1 MQKKV
6 LGDPIYGVQVEKKKQ
21 TFSTHL
27 IIEFKNETDTGSL
40 KACLNIH
47 REFCWHF
54 TFLFF

>member
-6 LGDPIYGVQVEKKKQ
+6 LGDSFNGVQVEKKKQ

-40 KACLNIH
+40 KACLYIH
-47 REFCWHF
+47 REFC
-54 TFLFF
+54 